1 VAIEREAAMEF
12 KEMVLRNRS
21 YRRFEAGHRVALP
34 ELEALVALAR
44 CTPSA
49 ANRQPLKYVLSCEQ
63 ACNARI
69 FETLKWAAAL
79 PEWPGP
85 EPTERPSAYIVVLLD
100 TTISKTAD
108 VDVGIA
114 AQTILLGAV
123 EHDLGGCMFLN
134 IRREALVQS
143 LGLPAH
149 LAVALVIA
157 LGKPV
162 ERIVLEDRPA
172 DGPLTYYRDPDR
184 THHVPKRTLAE
195 LIHARYG

>member
-1 VAIEREAAMEF
+1 MEF
-12 KEMVLRNRS
+12 KEIVLRNRS
-21 YRRFEAGHRVALP
+21 YRRFDAGHPVALP

-69 FETLKWAAAL
+69 FETLAWAASL

-85 EPTERPSAYIVVLLD
+85 EPAERPSAYIVLLLD
-100 TTISKTAD
+100 TTISKAAD
-108 VDVGIA
+108 FDVGIV

-123 EHDLGGCMFLN
+123 ERGLGGCMFLN
-134 IRREALVQS
+134 IRKEALARS
-143 LGLPAH
+143 LQLPAH

-172 DGPLTYYRDPDR
+172 DGPITYYRDSEQ
-184 THHVPKRTLAE
+184 THHVPKRALAE
-195 LIHARYG
+195 LIHARYS

>member
-1 VAIEREAAMEF
+1 MMDLE
-12 KEMVLRNRS
+12 EMVLRNRS
-21 YRRFEAGHRVALP
+21 YRRFDAGHRVAMP

-69 FETLKWAAAL
+69 FETLKWAASL

-85 EPTERPSAYIVVLLD
+85 DPAERPSAYIVLLLD
-100 TTISKTAD
+100 TEISKAAD
-108 VDVGIA
+108 FDVGIV
-114 AQTILLGAV
+114 AQTILLGAA
-123 EHDLGGCMFLN
+123 ERGLGGCMLLN
-134 IRREALVQS
+134 VRKEALAQS
-143 LGLPAH
+143 LKLPAH
-149 LAVALVIA
+149 LAIALVIA

-162 ERIVLEDRPA
+162 EKIFLEDRRA
-172 DGPLTYYRDPDR
+172 DGAVTYYRDAEQ

-195 LIHARYG
+195 LIHARYS